1 MEQITWRP
9 IEGYEGRYDVNNKG
23 QIRSRD
29 VYVNCRNGKQRLYK
43 GRIKPIRANNRG
55 YLTVALCK
63 DNNTTNYLVH
73 RLVAEAF
80 IPNTQNKPQ
89 VNHIDGD
96 VTNNQADNLEW
107 VTDNENKAH
116 SSIAVGGTQRPK
128 KKVLVREIETGNEQV
143 FEGLRI
149 AERTLHLDHKS
160 ALNVLKGRQH
170 KTKGYVLTYV
180 QQEVMPNADIDNT
193 STK

>member
-1 MEQITWRP
+1 MEQIVWRP
-9 IEGYEGRYDVNNKG
+9 IVGYEGRYEVSNDG
-23 QIRSRD
+23 QIRSLDR
-29 VYVNCRNGKQRLYK
+29 YVESGYGSTRFVQ
-43 GRIKPIRANNRG
+43 GRTLPIRPNNRG
-55 YLTVALCK
+55 YLTITLFK
-63 DNNTTNYLVH
+63 NGKGFNTPVH

-80 IPNTQNKPQ
+80 VPNDSNKPQ

-96 VTNNQADNLEW
+96 QTNNHCSNLEW

-128 KKVLVREIETGNEQV
+128 RKVLVTEISTGIEQL
-143 FEGLRI
+143 FEGLRV

-160 ALNVLKGRQH
+160 ALNVIKGRQH

-180 QQEVMPNADIDNT
+180 
-193 STK
+193 